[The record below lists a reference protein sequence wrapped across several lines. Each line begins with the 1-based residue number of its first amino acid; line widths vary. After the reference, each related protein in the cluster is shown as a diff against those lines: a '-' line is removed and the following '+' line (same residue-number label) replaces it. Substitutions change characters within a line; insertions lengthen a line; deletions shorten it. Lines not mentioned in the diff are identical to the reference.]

1 MEMLL
6 EKSAVHLLLKGEI
19 PDGKSF
25 VLSGYPMVG
34 KSLVANNIFGA
45 NLQKGKKGLYIAL
58 ERPIET
64 LILQLE
70 KLGYADEIKNII
82 FVDAYS
88 WRVGGESIAKHQ
100 LRNLSNLNELSV
112 KLLTAVEELGK
123 GGFFIVDS
131 LTNLANYNP
140 EKDILHFFGV
150 NSARLQKNGTTG
162 IWVVEEGIHQ
172 PSFYHMLNHMAD
184 GILEMK
190 LKDHSSNSSRWIRS
204 RALRGETNIMDWFNI
219 KIANEGF
226 TSLGESETK

>member
-6 EKSAVHLLLKGEI
+6 KKSAVHLLLKGEV

-25 VLSGYPMVG
+25 ILSGYPMVG
-34 KSLVANNIFGA
+34 KSLVVNNIFGS
-45 NLQKGKKGLYIAL
+45 NLHKGKKGLYIAL

-64 LILQLE
+64 IILQLK
-70 KLGYADEIKNII
+70 KLGYEDEIKNII

-131 LTNLANYNP
+131 ITNLANF
-140 EKDILHFFGV
+140 LGV
-150 NSARLQKNGTTG
+150 NSARFQKNGTTG

-190 LKDHSSNSSRWIRS
+190 LKDVSSNSTRWIRS
-204 RALRGETNIMDWFNI
+204 RALRGEPNVMDWFNV
-219 KIANEGF
+219 KIASEGL
-226 TSLGESETK
+226 TTLGEPEEK

>member
-1 MEMLL
+1 MNMLSQ
-6 EKSAVHLLLKGEI
+6 KSAIHHLLNGEV

-34 KSLVANNIFGA
+34 KSLIANNIFAA
-45 NLQKGKKGLYIAL
+45 NLKKGKKGLYIAL

-64 LILQLE
+64 LICQLK
-70 KLGYADEIKNII
+70 KLGYEDETKNIVFI
-82 FVDAYS
+82 DAYS
-88 WRVGGESIAKHQ
+88 WRTGSESIAKHQ

-162 IWVVEEGIHQ
+162 IWVVEEGIHE
-172 PSFYHMLNHMAD
+172 PSFYHMLNHLAD

-190 LKDHSSNSSRWIRS
+190 LKDVSSTPSRWIRS
-204 RALRGETNIMDWFNI
+204 RALRGELNVMDWFNV
-219 KIANEGF
+219 KIADEGIA
-226 TSLGESETK
+226 SLGECEKK

>member
-1 MEMLL
+1 MVMLL
-6 EKSAVHLLLKGEI
+6 QKSVVHHLLDGEV

-25 VLSGYPMVG
+25 ILSGYPMVG

-45 NLQKGKKGLYIAL
+45 NLHKGKKGLYVAL

-64 LILQLE
+64 IICQLK
-70 KLGYADEIKNII
+70 KLGYENVIKNIV
-82 FVDAYS
+82 FVDAFA
-88 WRVGGESIAKHQ
+88 WRTGSESIAKYQ

-112 KLLTAVEELGK
+112 KLLSAVEELGE
-123 GGFFIVDS
+123 GGFFLVDS

-162 IWVVEEGIHQ
+162 IWVVEDGIHQ
-172 PSFYHMLNHMAD
+172 PSFYHMLNHLAD

-190 LKDHSSNSSRWIRS
+190 LKDISSTSSRWIRS
-204 RALRGETNIMDWFNI
+204 RALRGEPNIMDWFKV
-219 KIANEGF
+219 KIEREGL
-226 TSLGESETK
+226 TLLGECEKK

>member
-6 EKSAVHLLLKGEI
+6 KKSAVHLLLNGEV

-34 KSLVANNIFGA
+34 KSLIVNNIFGA
-45 NLQKGKKGLYIAL
+45 NLHKGKKGLYIAL

-64 LILQLE
+64 IIFQLK
-70 KLGYADEIKNII
+70 KLGYGDEIKNII

-88 WRVGGESIAKHQ
+88 WRVGGESIAKYQ

-131 LTNLANYNP
+131 ITNLANYNP

-190 LKDHSSNSSRWIRS
+190 LKDASSNSTRWIRS
-204 RALRGETNIMDWFNI
+204 RALRGEPNVMNWFNVEIASEGLAKIGEPEI
-219 KIANEGF
+219 K
-226 TSLGESETK
+226 